1 MAMIAISQ
9 ASRQLCPRRFTQC
22 RTDRPAI
29 GRNLHPDCFGSLAMT
44 AFVVARSPDLATKQS
59 DGPGPDL
66 RQPVLVVE
74 DGSRMP
80 TRLSAALVIALVL
93 TACGGFTDP
102 SNNQTETFTG
112 TVQPLGA
119 NVHAF
124 TMSNSGEFTI
134 SITSVTPG
142 NVFLGVGYGQPAANG
157 SCGLIQSNVINST
170 QIGRT
175 ALSGQVLI
183 KGQYCVVVFD
193 PSGVA
198 GTTPLPV
205 AESYTVQ
212 VKHP

>member
-1 MAMIAISQ
+1 
-9 ASRQLCPRRFTQC
+9 
-22 RTDRPAI
+22 
-29 GRNLHPDCFGSLAMT
+29 
-44 AFVVARSPDLATKQS
+44 
-59 DGPGPDL
+59 
-66 RQPVLVVE
+66 
-74 DGSRMP
+74 MP
-80 TRLSAALVIALVL
+80 TRFSAALIIVLIA

-119 NVHAF
+119 DSHTYTV
-124 TMSNSGEFTI
+124 SNSGEFTI
-134 SITSVTPG
+134 SITAITPG
-142 NVFLGVGYGQPAANG
+142 NVFLGVGYGQPGANG

-175 ALSGQVLI
+175 ALSGQVLV

-193 PSGVA
+193 PSGLA
-198 GTTPLPV
+198 GITPLPV